1 MLMASQAS
9 ATSLWPP
16 IDLEPEMNKKVKTP
30 NKAKP
35 QRSTPALNQTAWPA
49 QSPNAG
55 IKRASSMHD
64 RKPTGRGAARGR

>member
-1 MLMASQAS
+1 
-9 ATSLWPP
+9 
-16 IDLEPEMNKKVKTP
+16 MNKKVKTP